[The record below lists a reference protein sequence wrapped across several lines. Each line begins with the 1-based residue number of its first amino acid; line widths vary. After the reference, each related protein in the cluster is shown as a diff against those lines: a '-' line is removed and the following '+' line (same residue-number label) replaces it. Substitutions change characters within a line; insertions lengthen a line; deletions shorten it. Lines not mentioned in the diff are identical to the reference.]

1 MEGIFDKEVVR
12 NVLQMSQNILQVQL
26 PYSKDNKLRPVF
38 DYVIVYILLC

>member
-26 PYSKDNKLRPVF
+26 PYLKDNKLRPVF